1 MAADKGPDAAA
12 DAAAE
17 KLQLADWRRFTAQ
30 LYAEVRAL
38 AVTDPQ
44 AAWEH
49 WRLTREWLYRKHP
62 SSPVP
67 ADRRAT
73 FVAKHYPYDP
83 ALRFELPLRAA
94 ETPDEAEKT
103 AATGGRGEPHAGP
116 GAGSS
121 AGLGSGLA
129 AALGPGLA
137 LPISVGRP
145 ISFDRVGW
153 LDVPFESGVRTLALF
168 WLPEYSGGFF
178 LPFRDAT
185 NGDGTYGG
193 GRYLLDSA
201 KGADLGSDAA
211 RGTVALDF
219 NFAYQPSC
227 AFDPRWSCPLSPLE
241 NRLDIEVR
249 AGELIR

>member
-1 MAADKGPDAAA
+1 MDTDERSGVAD
-12 DAAAE
+12 AAE
-17 KLQLADWRRFTAQ
+17 KLHLADWRRFTAQ

-38 AVTDPQ
+38 AATDPQ

-67 ADRRAT
+67 PDRRST

-83 ALRFELPLRAA
+83 ALRFELSLRTGEGPDAA
-94 ETPDEAEKT
+94 E
-103 AATGGRGEPHAGP
+103 AAGPSGRTVESSAGP
-116 GAGSS
+116 GAGLP
-121 AGLGSGLA
+121 ARLGTLG
-129 AALGPGLA
+129 AALGAGLA
-137 LPISVGRP
+137 LPISTGRP

-153 LDVPFESGVRTLALF
+153 LEVPFESGVRRLALF

-185 NGDGTYGG
+185 NGGGTYGG
-193 GRYLLDSA
+193 GRYLIDSA
-201 KGADLGSDAA
+201 KGADLGSDPA
-211 RGTVALDF
+211 RGTVTLDF

-227 AFDPRWSCPLSPLE
+227 AFDPRWSCPLSPPE